1 MPPGADDDQGR
12 RTQLRGDRSRW
23 NTLVIRDERGT
34 NELTVPA
41 DFRFTVDGKKMSV
54 PELKAGMKGTATVT
68 TTVKPVFVIEIK
80 EASC

>member
-1 MPPGADDDQGR
+1 
-12 RTQLRGDRSRW
+12 
-23 NTLVIRDERGT
+23 
-34 NELTVPA
+34 
-41 DFRFTVDGKKMSV
+41 MSV